1 MAYRGYKYRLY
12 PNAEQ
17 RAYFARC
24 FGATRYCYNY
34 CVREYDAACAAGV
47 QLSGF
52 DIGSRLR
59 EHLQDVKW
67 MADVDYEI
75 KESAPHR
82 FDIALMKF
90 KRHEANRPHEHKKGE
105 RPTVSYTTGGAVRVD
120 FKHDLVQLP
129 KIGILRARLH
139 RSFSGEIVSATI
151 KREADGNYYISLNVN
166 VGETAA
172 PKKPHTAEGTVGVDV
187 GLHHLASLSTG
198 DFKDMPDTSRSESRI
213 QFLKKRLS
221 LEKPGSRR
229 YKRTAI
235 QIARLHHHLANITND
250 RHCKIAA
257 ELCAGFDTIC
267 METLAVQGM
276 KRGQRER
283 RGQLTVTV
291 PTAPGDI
298 AFNSQLH
305 RAALAS
311 LKDRVERKAADT
323 GTNFVAIDRF
333 EPSTKT
339 CHVCGHVLDSID
351 LDTREWTCPECGT
364 HHDRDINAAINIRR
378 KGIELLQTRK
388 PASRQ
393 IDKLPLAEGNVKP
406 AKETATGCDLRT
418 GKGTTRYSRPPKAQI
433 AGGTAPP
440 RIFKKPRVE
449 KNPCFEI
456 PVEMKYFKISPV
468 ADLAGVTV
476 HQFKTWQKQLTYGE
490 IPEEMKEMH
499 DHILSAI
506 KQVAES
512 LRHSKLKYD
521 RDRAKSYE
529 TLGKMN
535 KMVRADW
542 LIAEVMPVE
551 PNFTTWR
558 SKRRKSEE
566 IQAINKVVTRQ
577 YPDRLDDML
586 TRLKAFAY
594 APTAQ
599 QEEKPYADISEGF
612 VLKKLHI
619 FYYFKFSRIAR
630 KTGATT
636 YAVSKW
642 SDFKYKYEEKM
653 FSYDDIL
660 RFLQY
665 LRELASQLRCLEI
678 TGTSQKSIN
687 RQLKEL
693 EKDLLVCN
701 ILWDAGFYSAAV
713 YDGAK
718 DLKGWKREREVYYI
732 WRAADKTKEDIQK
745 LNQVICYE
753 LPELIDRFVAEEQPA
768 LEWEMKSVARQKC

>member
-52 DIGSRLR
+52 DIAARLR

-90 KRHEANRPHEHKKGE
+90 KRHEANRPRQHKKGE
-105 RPTVSYTTGGAVRVD
+105 CPTVSYTTGGAVRVD

-129 KIGILRARLH
+129 KIGIVRARLH
-139 RSFSGEIVSATI
+139 RSFSGDIVSATI
-151 KREADGNYYISLNVN
+151 KREADGRYYISLNVN

-172 PKKPHTAEGTVGVDV
+172 PKKPHTEAGTVGVDV

-235 QIARLHHHLANITND
+235 QKARLHHHLANVTKD

-257 ELCAGFDTIC
+257 ELCATYDTIC
-267 METLAVQGM
+267 METLNVQGM
-276 KRGQRER
+276 KRGEQ
-283 RGQLTVTV
+283 GTKT
-291 PTAPGDI
+291 PGDI
-298 AFNSQLH
+298 AFNSRLH

-378 KGIELLQTRK
+378 KGIELLQAQPPQTTH
-388 PASRQ
+388 
-393 IDKLPLAEGNVKP
+393 KLPLAEGNVKP

-418 GKGTTRYSRPPKAQI
+418 GKGTTRYNRPPKAQI
-433 AGGTAPP
+433 ADGTAPP
-440 RIFKKPRVE
+440 RIFNVTNDTKEKEPPRIF
-449 KNPCFEI
+449 NRPRLADNHPFR
-456 PVEMKYFKISPV
+456 YFKISP
-468 ADLAGVTV
+468 LGRMAGLPSYTV
-476 HQFKTWQKQLTYGE
+476 KKC
-490 IPEEMKEMH
+490 IEENIFNDPAPNEKEMVVK
-499 DHILSAI
+499 LLNAI
-506 KQVAES
+506 KKVSTS
-512 LRHSKLKYD
+512 LRQLRIASSEQVYEKLGEMNRVARVD
-521 RDRAKSYE
+521 FVIRQHIIFECTFTVWRAKPKSDVEIDYINKIASVE
-529 TLGKMN
+529 FPNTLDAI
-535 KMVRADW
+535 ADQY
-542 LIAEVMPVE
+542 LCQLLPRIKVE
-551 PNFTTWR
+551 P
-558 SKRRKSEE
+558 
-566 IQAINKVVTRQ
+566 V
-577 YPDRLDDML
+577 
-586 TRLKAFAY
+586 
-594 APTAQ
+594 
-599 QEEKPYADISEGF
+599 
-612 VLKKLHI
+612 KK
-619 FYYFKFSRIAR
+619 
-630 KTGATT
+630 
-636 YAVSKW
+636 
-642 SDFKYKYEEKM
+642 M
-653 FSYDDIL
+653 DIL
-660 RFLQY
+660 RRERKNDTLITPSNDPKLLTYEDQLLTVIAGHFIVKQCHISNDTFNKIVGKGTIFRPFNCTRTRMGSFVNVLFAIANILAGFDGGMEGQKERMDQLYDLNMRYVNLNEIALRYIEHGNLGYFQY
-665 LRELASQLRCLEI
+665 FTRAGKYAPLYYNEHYHDIMRVIIYDLPALIRESAAYLIEVY
-678 TGTSQKSIN
+678 
-687 RQLKEL
+687 QLK
-693 EKDLLVCN
+693 
-701 ILWDAGFYSAAV
+701 DAV
-713 YDGAK
+713 
-718 DLKGWKREREVYYI
+718 
-732 WRAADKTKEDIQK
+732 
-745 LNQVICYE
+745 
-753 LPELIDRFVAEEQPA
+753 
-768 LEWEMKSVARQKC
+768 

>member
-52 DIGSRLR
+52 DIAARLR

-90 KRHEANRPHEHKKGE
+90 KRHEANRPRQHKKGE
-105 RPTVSYTTGGAVRVD
+105 RPTVSYTTGGVVRVD

-139 RSFSGEIVSATI
+139 RSFSGDIVSATI
-151 KREADGNYYISLNVN
+151 KRETDGNYYISLNVN
-166 VGETAA
+166 IGETAA
-172 PKKPHTAEGTVGVDV
+172 PLKPHTEAGTVGVDV

-267 METLAVQGM
+267 METLNVQGM
-276 KRGQRER
+276 KRGEQ
-283 RGQLTVTV
+283 GAKT
-291 PTAPGDI
+291 PGDI
-298 AFNSQLH
+298 AFNSRLH

-311 LKDRVERKAADT
+311 LADRIKQKAADT

-333 EPSTKT
+333 VPSTKT

-364 HHDRDINAAINIRR
+364 HHDRDLNAAINIRR

-393 IDKLPLAEGNVKP
+393 TETLPLAEGNDKP

-418 GKGTTRYSRPPKAQI
+418 GKGTTRYNRPPKAQI

-440 RIFKKPRVE
+440 RIFNRHPIAPDHPFRLFNMSELARLVDIPSYTVKSIIDEGRFVE
-449 KNPCFEI
+449 PTPENKETVIKLLTTIKSVSANLRKMRSDMTHDLCDALGKINKIIRISRILQPKF
-456 PVEMKYFKISPV
+456 YFKGTFTNWRAQPFDDFSIS
-468 ADLAGVTV
+468 LIKEVTV
-476 HQFKTWQKQLTYGE
+476 ELANKLDIQADKYLLPILPKPVMEPIKKMKPLRRERKTDTLIVASDDPNILTYE
-490 IPEEMKEMH
+490 
-499 DHILSAI
+499 DQILNT
-506 KQVAES
+506 
-512 LRHSKLKYD
+512 LRSYFIRKYCHASQD
-521 RDRAKSYE
+521 
-529 TLGKMN
+529 T
-535 KMVRADW
+535 
-542 LIAEVMPVE
+542 
-551 PNFTTWR
+551 
-558 SKRRKSEE
+558 
-566 IQAINKVVTRQ
+566 INKVVGNGTMFRPECCTR
-577 YPDRLDDML
+577 
-586 TRLKAFAY
+586 TRMATFVGALYGVAEVLECLGT
-594 APTAQ
+594 TA
-599 QEEKPYADISEGF
+599 EG
-612 VLKKLHI
+612 
-619 FYYFKFSRIAR
+619 
-630 KTGATT
+630 
-636 YAVSKW
+636 
-642 SDFKYKYEEKM
+642 
-653 FSYDDIL
+653 
-660 RFLQY
+660 
-665 LRELASQLRCLEI
+665 
-678 TGTSQKSIN
+678 
-687 RQLKEL
+687 
-693 EKDLLVCN
+693 
-701 ILWDAGFYSAAV
+701 
-713 YDGAK
+713 
-718 DLKGWKREREVYYI
+718 KRERLDQLYYI
-732 WRAADKTKEDIQK
+732 NENYLELRRIAMRYIKYDIADYFLHFKRAGMVTTAFYDENYPEIM
-745 LNQVICYE
+745 QVITHDF
-753 LPELIDRFVAEEQPA
+753 PILIRECAAYLTSVYQLKDVA
-768 LEWEMKSVARQKC
+768 

>member
-24 FGATRYCYNY
+24 FGATRYCYNF

-75 KESAPHR
+75 KESAPRR
-82 FDIALMKF
+82 FDNALMKF
-90 KRHEANRPHEHKKGE
+90 KRHEANRPREHKKGE
-105 RPTVSYTTGGAVRVD
+105 RPSVSYTTGGAVRVD

-129 KIGILRARLH
+129 KIGILHARLH
-139 RSFSGEIVSATI
+139 RSFSGDIVSATI
-151 KREADGNYYISLNVN
+151 KREADGNYYISLTVSSDIPA
-166 VGETAA
+166 V
-172 PKKPHTAEGTVGVDV
+172 PLKPHTEAGTVGVDV
-187 GLHHLASLSTG
+187 GLRHLASLSTG

-235 QIARLHHHLANITND
+235 QIARLHHHLANVTND

-267 METLAVQGM
+267 METLNVQGM
-276 KRGQRER
+276 KRGEQ
-283 RGQLTVTV
+283 GAKT
-291 PTAPGDI
+291 PGDI
-298 AFNSQLH
+298 AFNSRLH

-333 EPSTKT
+333 EPTSKT

-351 LDTREWTCPECGT
+351 LDIREWTCPDCGT

-418 GKGTTRYSRPPKAQI
+418 GKGTTRYNRPPKAQI

-440 RIFKKPRVE
+440 RIFKKPRVAKPIE
-449 KNPCFEI
+449 RHGPY
-456 PVEMKYFKISPV
+456 KYTPTTVCCDATGKMAYYVNSTTV
-468 ADLAGVTV
+468 ANLAGTSAPLIDYWAKTV
-476 HQFKTWQKQLTYGE
+476 AYIKPKSRQVPKMLNIIEAYRKIAEELRKIE
-490 IPEEMKEMH
+490 IADCSVCGIMEFAV
-499 DHILSAI
+499 ST
-506 KQVAES
+506 
-512 LRHSKLKYD
+512 RKLVQ
-521 RDRAKSYE
+521 
-529 TLGKMN
+529 LGKVLSDLGYKGKKYTDIYQYVYEDKFDAAMTFLN
-535 KMVRADW
+535 IILPDV
-542 LIAEVMPVE
+542 IE
-551 PNFTTWR
+551 
-558 SKRRKSEE
+558 SEC
-566 IQAINKVVTRQ
+566 QR
-577 YPDRLDDML
+577 
-586 TRLKAFAY
+586 
-594 APTAQ
+594 
-599 QEEKPYADISEGF
+599 
-612 VLKKLHI
+612 
-619 FYYFKFSRIAR
+619 
-630 KTGATT
+630 
-636 YAVSKW
+636 
-642 SDFKYKYEEKM
+642 YEE
-653 FSYDDIL
+653 SV
-660 RFLQY
+660 
-665 LRELASQLRCLEI
+665 S
-678 TGTSQKSIN
+678 N
-687 RQLKEL
+687 
-693 EKDLLVCN
+693 V
-701 ILWDAGFYSAAV
+701 
-713 YDGAK
+713 
-718 DLKGWKREREVYYI
+718 
-732 WRAADKTKEDIQK
+732 K
-745 LNQVICYE
+745 L
-753 LPELIDRFVAEEQPA
+753 
-768 LEWEMKSVARQKC
+768 

>member
-1 MAYRGYKYRLY
+1 MTYRGYKYRLY

-17 RAYFARC
+17 RAYFVSC

-34 CVREYDAACAAGV
+34 CVREYDVACAAGME
-47 QLSGF
+47 LSGF
-52 DIGSRLR
+52 DIAARLR

-90 KRHEANRPHEHKKGE
+90 KRHEANRPRQHKKGE
-105 RPTVSYTTGGAVRVD
+105 RPTVSYTTGSDTIKVD

-151 KREADGNYYISLNVN
+151 KREADGNYYISLNVSSD
-166 VGETAA
+166 T
-172 PKKPHTAEGTVGVDV
+172 PTIPLKPHTEAGTVGVDV

-235 QIARLHHHLANITND
+235 QIARLHHHLANVIKD

-267 METLAVQGM
+267 METLNVQGM
-276 KRGQRER
+276 KRGEQ
-283 RGQLTVTV
+283 GAMT
-291 PTAPGDI
+291 PGDI
-298 AFNSQLH
+298 AFNSRLH

-364 HHDRDINAAINIRR
+364 HHDRDVNAAINIRR

-388 PASRQ
+388 PKRHAK
-393 IDKLPLAEGNVKP
+393 DKLPLAEGNDKP

-433 AGGTAPP
+433 ADGTAPP
-440 RIFKKPRVE
+440 RIFRKPRVVKPKE
-449 KNPCFEI
+449 RHGPY
-456 PVEMKYFKISPV
+456 KYTPTTVCCDATGKMAYYVNSTTV
-468 ADLAGVTV
+468 ANLAGTSAPLIDNWA
-476 HQFKTWQKQLTYGE
+476 KTAAYIKPKSRQVPKMLDIIEAYRKIAEELRKVE
-490 IPEEMKEMH
+490 IADCSVRGIVEFAV
-499 DHILSAI
+499 ST
-506 KQVAES
+506 
-512 LRHSKLKYD
+512 RKLVQ
-521 RDRAKSYE
+521 
-529 TLGKMN
+529 LGKVLSDLGYKGKKYTDIYQYVYEDKFDAAMTFLN
-535 KMVRADW
+535 IILPDV
-542 LIAEVMPVE
+542 IE
-551 PNFTTWR
+551 
-558 SKRRKSEE
+558 SEC
-566 IQAINKVVTRQ
+566 QR
-577 YPDRLDDML
+577 
-586 TRLKAFAY
+586 
-594 APTAQ
+594 
-599 QEEKPYADISEGF
+599 
-612 VLKKLHI
+612 
-619 FYYFKFSRIAR
+619 
-630 KTGATT
+630 
-636 YAVSKW
+636 
-642 SDFKYKYEEKM
+642 YEE
-653 FSYDDIL
+653 SV
-660 RFLQY
+660 
-665 LRELASQLRCLEI
+665 S
-678 TGTSQKSIN
+678 N
-687 RQLKEL
+687 
-693 EKDLLVCN
+693 V
-701 ILWDAGFYSAAV
+701 
-713 YDGAK
+713 
-718 DLKGWKREREVYYI
+718 
-732 WRAADKTKEDIQK
+732 K
-745 LNQVICYE
+745 L
-753 LPELIDRFVAEEQPA
+753 
-768 LEWEMKSVARQKC
+768 

>member
-1 MAYRGYKYRLY
+1 MTYRGYKYRLY

-52 DIGSRLR
+52 DIAARLR

-75 KESAPHR
+75 KESAPRR
-82 FDIALMKF
+82 FDNALMKF
-90 KRHEANRPHEHKKGE
+90 KRHEANRPRQHKKGE
-105 RPTVSYTTGGAVRVD
+105 RPTVSYTTGGVVMVD

-139 RSFSGEIVSATI
+139 RSFSGDIVSATI

-166 VGETAA
+166 IGETAV
-172 PKKPHTAEGTVGVDV
+172 PLKPHTEAGTVGVDV

-235 QIARLHHHLANITND
+235 QIARLHHHLASITKD
-250 RHCKIAA
+250 THHKIAA

-267 METLAVQGM
+267 METLNVQGM
-276 KRGQRER
+276 KRGEQ
-283 RGQLTVTV
+283 GAKT
-291 PTAPGDI
+291 PGDI
-298 AFNSQLH
+298 AFNSRLH

-311 LKDRVERKAADT
+311 LTDRISKKAADT

-378 KGIELLQTRK
+378 KGIELLQARK

-418 GKGTTRYSRPPKAQI
+418 GKGTTRYNRPPKAQI
-433 AGGTAPP
+433 ADGTAPP
-440 RIFKKPRVE
+440 RIFKKPRVVKPIE
-449 KNPCFEI
+449 RHGPY
-456 PVEMKYFKISPV
+456 KYTPTTVCCDTTGKMAYYVNSTTV
-468 ADLAGVTV
+468 ATLAGTSAPLIDYWAKTV
-476 HQFKTWQKQLTYGE
+476 AYIKPKSRQVPKMLNVIDAYRKIAEELRKVE
-490 IPEEMKEMH
+490 ITDCSVCGIVEFAV
-499 DHILSAI
+499 ST
-506 KQVAES
+506 
-512 LRHSKLKYD
+512 RKLVQ
-521 RDRAKSYE
+521 
-529 TLGKMN
+529 LGKVLSDLGYKGKN
-535 KMVRADW
+535 YTD
-542 LIAEVMPVE
+542 IY
-551 PNFTTWR
+551 
-558 SKRRKSEE
+558 
-566 IQAINKVVTRQ
+566 Q
-577 YPDRLDDML
+577 YVYEDKFDAAMTFLNIILPDVIENECQR
-586 TRLKAFAY
+586 
-594 APTAQ
+594 
-599 QEEKPYADISEGF
+599 
-612 VLKKLHI
+612 
-619 FYYFKFSRIAR
+619 
-630 KTGATT
+630 
-636 YAVSKW
+636 
-642 SDFKYKYEEKM
+642 YEE
-653 FSYDDIL
+653 SV
-660 RFLQY
+660 
-665 LRELASQLRCLEI
+665 S
-678 TGTSQKSIN
+678 N
-687 RQLKEL
+687 
-693 EKDLLVCN
+693 V
-701 ILWDAGFYSAAV
+701 
-713 YDGAK
+713 
-718 DLKGWKREREVYYI
+718 
-732 WRAADKTKEDIQK
+732 K
-745 LNQVICYE
+745 L
-753 LPELIDRFVAEEQPA
+753 
-768 LEWEMKSVARQKC
+768 